1 MNFFNSKESLGMVFA
16 IFAYFSFAI
25 LDAFQKTAVLYHS
38 IFQLLLAK
46 YIFVGIRILIKYK
59 PLHKTTR

>member
-1 MNFFNSKESLGMVFA
+1 MNFFNSKESVGMVFA
-16 IFAYFSFAI
+16 VFAYLSFAI

-46 YIFVGIRILIKYK
+46 YIFVFTTYISLPLEKYY
-59 PLHKTTR
+59 